1 MTVRRA
7 VFRTSYMQQ
16 TSNTGNVARLAIA
29 QALSMTT
36 MNVNI
41 INTALVGSL
50 LAPVAW
56 LATLGLSLQFV
67 ASMLTTLPAS
77 ILMVRFGRRPVFI
90 GGVLIAAFA
99 ACLQGVAIVIDH
111 FTLFCA
117 ASLALGIAHGCA
129 SFYRYAATDCATEV
143 ERPKAISY
151 VLAGGLMAALFGPEI
166 ARNTVEWV
174 PNYLYAGCYFSVSAV
189 QLVSLVAL
197 AGVKIPKPTL
207 SRTGGRPIGVFIRNP
222 LFVVGMICA
231 AIGYALMSYF
241 MTSTPLQV
249 VNVAQLG
256 TSANA
261 TIIQWHVVA
270 MFAPSFFTG
279 SLIQRFG
286 IIKILL
292 VGLLAYILAMVTA
305 LAGDQFSNYFVALFL
320 IGLGWNFLYIGG
332 STLVAS
338 VATAEERGRVQG
350 VADLTT
356 TSLVAMASLTAGG
369 LHSQF
374 GWDVL
379 ILAGSV
385 PIVILG
391 CGLCWLGFYQRQSS
405 LRIP

>member
-1 MTVRRA
+1 MLQ
-7 VFRTSYMQQ
+7 FIKS
-16 TSNTGNVARLAIA
+16 TGPNVWLLVLA
-29 QALSMTT
+29 QGLSMTT
-36 MNVNI
+36 LNI
-41 INTALVGSL
+41 NMIIVGLSG
-50 LAPVAW
+50 LAIAPEPW
-56 LATLGLSLQFV
+56 LATLPLSLQFV

-77 ILMVRFGRRPVFI
+77 LLMVRFGRRPVFI

-111 FTLFCA
+111 FALFCA

-129 SFYRYAATDCATEV
+129 SFYRYAAADCTNEV

-174 PNYLYAGCYFSVSAV
+174 PEYLYAGCYFSVSAV
-189 QLVSLVAL
+189 QLISLLAL

-207 SRTGGRPIGVFIRNP
+207 TPEGGRPMGIFIRNP
-222 LFVVGMICA
+222 VFVVGMICA
-231 AIGYALMSYF
+231 AIGYALMSYL
-241 MTSTPLQV
+241 MTATPLQV

-256 TSANA
+256 LSANA

-279 SLIQRFG
+279 NLIQRFG

-292 VGLLAYILAMVTA
+292 AGLLAYIVAMATA
-305 LAGDQFSNYFVALFL
+305 LAGDQFIHYFVALFL
-320 IGLGWNFLYIGG
+320 LGLGWNFLYVGG

-350 VADLTT
+350 VADLAT

-379 ILAGSV
+379 ILAGCV
-385 PIVILG
+385 PIAILA
-391 CGLCWLGFYQRQSS
+391 CGLGWLGLHQR
-405 LRIP
+405 RIALSPS

>member
-1 MTVRRA
+1 
-7 VFRTSYMQQ
+7 MQY

-77 ILMVRFGRRPVFI
+77 LLMVRFGRRAIFV

-99 ACLQGVAIVIDH
+99 ACLQGVAIMIDN
-111 FTLFCA
+111 FVLFCA
-117 ASLALGIAHGCA
+117 ASMALGIAHGCA
-129 SFYRYAATDCATEV
+129 SFYRYAATDCATEKG
-143 ERPKAISY
+143 RPKAISY
-151 VLAGGLMAALFGPEI
+151 VLAGRLMAAFFGPEI
-166 ARNTVEWV
+166 ARNTVQWV
-174 PNYLYAGCYFSVSAV
+174 PDYLYAGCYFSVSAI
-189 QLVSLVAL
+189 QLVSLLAL

-207 SRTGGRPIGVFIRNP
+207 TRTGGRPIGVFIRNP
-222 LFVVGMICA
+222 VFVVGMTCS
-231 AIGYALMSYF
+231 AIGYALMSYW
-241 MTSTPLQV
+241 MTATPLQV
-249 VNVAQLG
+249 VNVARLG

-270 MFAPSFFTG
+270 MFAPAFFTG
-279 SLIQRFG
+279 NLIQRLG

-292 VGLLAYILAMVTA
+292 AGLLAYIVAMITA
-305 LAGDQFSNYFVALFL
+305 LAGDQFLNYFVGLFL
-320 IGLGWNFLYIGG
+320 LGLGWNFLYIGG
-332 STLVAS
+332 SALVAS

-350 VADLTT
+350 VADLAT
-356 TSLVAMASLTAGG
+356 TSLVASASLTAGV

-374 GWDVL
+374 GWDVF
-379 ILAGSV
+379 ILAGCV
-385 PIVILG
+385 PVIILAV
-391 CGLCWLGFYQRQSS
+391 GLSWLGFYQRDIS
-405 LRIP
+405 LRAL

>member
-1 MTVRRA
+1 
-7 VFRTSYMQQ
+7 MQQ
-16 TSNTGNVARLAIA
+16 TSNNDNVARLAIA

-56 LATLGLSLQFV
+56 LATLALSLQFV

-77 ILMVRFGRRPVFI
+77 ILMVRFGRRSVFI

-99 ACLQGVAIVIDH
+99 ACLQGIAIMIDH
-111 FTLFCA
+111 FVLFCA
-117 ASLALGIAHGCA
+117 ASMALGIAHGCA
-129 SFYRYAATDCATEV
+129 SFYRYAATDCANEE

-189 QLVSLVAL
+189 QLVSLLAL
-197 AGVKIPKPTL
+197 AGVKIPKPILTQ
-207 SRTGGRPIGVFIRNP
+207 TGGRPIGVFMRNP
-222 LFVVGMICA
+222 VFVVGMICS
-231 AIGYALMSYF
+231 AIGYALMSYL
-241 MTSTPLQV
+241 MTATPLQV

-261 TIIQWHVVA
+261 TIIQWHVVT

-279 SLIQRFG
+279 DLIRRFG
-286 IIKILL
+286 IIKILF
-292 VGLLAYILAMVTA
+292 VGLLAYIVAMITA
-305 LAGDQFSNYFVALFL
+305 LAGVQFSHYFVALL
-320 IGLGWNFLYIGG
+320 LLGLGWNFLYIGG

-338 VATAEERGRVQG
+338 VATSEERGRVQG
-350 VADLTT
+350 VADLAT

-379 ILAGSV
+379 ILAGCV
-385 PIVILG
+385 PIFILA
-391 CGLCWLGFYQRQSS
+391 CGLGWLGFYHWHRS
-405 LRIP
+405 LRAP

>member
-1 MTVRRA
+1 
-7 VFRTSYMQQ
+7 MQQ
-16 TSNTGNVARLAIA
+16 TSNTGNVVRLAIA

-77 ILMVRFGRRPVFI
+77 LLMVRFGRRPVLI
-90 GGVLIAAFA
+90 GGVMIAAFA
-99 ACLQGVAIVIDH
+99 AFLQGIAIVIDH
-111 FTLFCA
+111 FVLFCA
-117 ASLALGIAHGCA
+117 ASMALGIAHGCA
-129 SFYRYAATDCATEV
+129 SFYRYAATDCATEK

-151 VLAGGLMAALFGPEI
+151 VMAGGLMAALFGPEI
-166 ARNTVEWV
+166 ARNTVQWV
-174 PNYLYAGCYFSVSAV
+174 PDYLYAGCYFSASAA
-189 QLVSLVAL
+189 QLISLLAL
-197 AGVKIPKPTL
+197 AGVKIPKPTRT
-207 SRTGGRPIGVFIRNP
+207 RTGGRPVGAFIRNSV
-222 LFVVGMICA
+222 FVVGMICA
-231 AIGYALMSYF
+231 AIGYALMSYL
-241 MTSTPLQV
+241 MTATPLQV

-279 SLIQRFG
+279 NLIQRFG
-286 IIKILL
+286 IIKILS
-292 VGLLAYILAMVTA
+292 VGLLAYSVAMITA
-305 LAGDQFSNYFVALFL
+305 LAGNQFSHYFIALFL
-320 IGLGWNFLYIGG
+320 LGLGWNFLYIGG

-350 VADLTT
+350 VADLAT

-379 ILAGSV
+379 ILTGCV
-385 PIVILG
+385 PVVILA
-391 CGLCWLGFYQRQSS
+391 CGLGWLGFYQRNILLHTS
-405 LRIP
+405 

>member
-1 MTVRRA
+1 
-7 VFRTSYMQQ
+7 MQQ
-16 TSNTGNVARLAIA
+16 TSNTGNVVRLAIA

-77 ILMVRFGRRPVFI
+77 LLMVRFGRRPVLI
-90 GGVLIAAFA
+90 GGVMIAAFA
-99 ACLQGVAIVIDH
+99 AFLQGIAIVIDN
-111 FTLFCA
+111 FVLFCA
-117 ASLALGIAHGCA
+117 ASMALGIAHGCA
-129 SFYRYAATDCATEV
+129 SFYRYAATDCATEK

-151 VLAGGLMAALFGPEI
+151 VMAGGLMAALFGPEI
-166 ARNTVEWV
+166 ARNTVQWV
-174 PNYLYAGCYFSVSAV
+174 PDYLYAGCYFSASAA
-189 QLVSLVAL
+189 QLISLLAL
-197 AGVKIPKPTL
+197 AGVKIPKPTRT
-207 SRTGGRPIGVFIRNP
+207 RTGGRPVGAFIRNSV
-222 LFVVGMICA
+222 FVVGMICA
-231 AIGYALMSYF
+231 AIGYALMSYL
-241 MTSTPLQV
+241 MTATPLQV

-279 SLIQRFG
+279 NLIQRFG
-286 IIKILL
+286 IIKILSF
-292 VGLLAYILAMVTA
+292 GLLAYIVAMITA
-305 LAGDQFSNYFVALFL
+305 LAGNQFLHYFIALFL
-320 IGLGWNFLYIGG
+320 LGLGWNFLYIGG

-350 VADLTT
+350 VADLAT

-379 ILAGSV
+379 ILTGFV
-385 PIVILG
+385 PVVILA
-391 CGLCWLGFYQRQSS
+391 CGLGWLGFYQRNIS
-405 LRIP
+405 LHTS

>member
-1 MTVRRA
+1 
-7 VFRTSYMQQ
+7 MQT
-16 TSNTGNVARLAIA
+16 TSNTGNVTRLAIA

-77 ILMVRFGRRPVFI
+77 LLMVRFGRRPVFMA
-90 GGVLIAAFA
+90 GVLIASLA
-99 ACLQGVAIVIDH
+99 ALAQGMAIIFGN

-117 ASLALGIAHGCA
+117 ASMTLGIAHGCA
-129 SFYRYAATDCATEV
+129 SFYRYAATDCAAED
-143 ERPKAISY
+143 EKPKAISY

-166 ARNTVEWV
+166 ARNTVELV

-189 QLVSLVAL
+189 QIISLLAL
-197 AGVKIPKPTL
+197 AGVKIPKPQQTQK
-207 SRTGGRPIGVFIRNP
+207 GGRPIGVFVRMP
-222 LFVVGMICA
+222 VFLVGMICA
-231 AIGYALMSYF
+231 AIGYALMSYL
-241 MTSTPLQV
+241 MTATPLQV

-279 SLIQRFG
+279 NLIKKFG
-286 IIKILL
+286 VMKILIA
-292 VGLLAYILAMVTA
+292 GLLAYVAAMVTA
-305 LAGDQFSNYFVALFL
+305 LSGHAFIHYFAALFL
-320 IGLGWNFLYIGG
+320 LGLGWNFLYIGG
-332 STLVAS
+332 SALVAS
-338 VATAEERGRVQG
+338 VATPEERGRVQG
-350 VADLTT
+350 IADLAT
-356 TSLVAMASLTAGG
+356 TSLVALASLTAGG

-374 GWDVL
+374 GWEIL
-379 ILAGSV
+379 ILAGCV
-385 PIVILG
+385 PVTILAF
-391 CGLCWLGFYQRQSS
+391 GLVWLGYYRRQTA
-405 LRIP
+405 LATP

>member
-1 MTVRRA
+1 MTGRRA
-7 VFRTSYMQQ
+7 VSRTSYMQQ

-90 GGVLIAAFA
+90 GGVLVAAFA
-99 ACLQGVAIVIDH
+99 ACLQGVAIVVDH
-111 FTLFCA
+111 FALFCA

-129 SFYRYAATDCATEV
+129 SFYRYAAADCATEV

-189 QLVSLVAL
+189 QLISLLAL
-197 AGVKIPKPTL
+197 AGVKIPKPTRT
-207 SRTGGRPIGVFIRNP
+207 RTGGRPIGVFIYNP

-292 VGLLAYILAMVTA
+292 GGLLAYILAMVTA
-305 LAGDQFSNYFVALFL
+305 FVGDQFLHYFVALFL
-320 IGLGWNFLYIGG
+320 LGFGWNFLYIGG

-385 PIVILG
+385 PIFILG
-391 CGLCWLGFYQRQSS
+391 CGLSWLGFYQRQSS
-405 LRIP
+405 LRAP

>member
-1 MTVRRA
+1 
-7 VFRTSYMQQ
+7 MQQ
-16 TSNTGNVARLAIA
+16 ISNTGNVARLAIA

-50 LAPVAW
+50 LAPAAW
-56 LATLGLSLQFV
+56 LATLGLSLHFV

-77 ILMVRFGRRPVFI
+77 WLMVRFGRRPVFI
-90 GGVLIAAFA
+90 GGVLIASVA
-99 ACLQGVAIVIDH
+99 ACLQGIAIIIDH
-111 FTLFCA
+111 FVLFCA
-117 ASLALGIAHGCA
+117 ASMALGIAHGCA
-129 SFYRYAATDCATEV
+129 SFYRYAATDCATE
-143 ERPKAISY
+143 EDRPKAISY
-151 VLAGGLMAALFGPEI
+151 VLAGGLIAALFGPEI
-166 ARNTVEWV
+166 ARNTVEWI
-174 PNYLYAGCYFSVSAV
+174 PEYIYAGCYFSVSAV
-189 QLVSLVAL
+189 QLISLLAL

-207 SRTGGRPIGVFIRNP
+207 TPKGGRPMGIFIRNP
-222 LFVVGMICA
+222 VFVVGMICA
-231 AIGYALMSYF
+231 AIGYALMSYL
-241 MTSTPLQV
+241 MTATPLQV

-279 SLIQRFG
+279 SLIQRLG

-292 VGLLAYILAMVTA
+292 AGLLAYFVAMATA
-305 LAGDQFSNYFVALFL
+305 LAGDQFIHYFVALFL
-320 IGLGWNFLYIGG
+320 LGLGWNFLYIGG

-350 VADLTT
+350 VADLAT

-374 GWDVL
+374 GWDLL
-379 ILAGSV
+379 ILAGCGSV
-385 PIVILG
+385 AILA
-391 CGLCWLGFYQRQSS
+391 CGLGWLKVHQR
-405 LRIP
+405 RIALSPS

>member
-1 MTVRRA
+1 MR
-7 VFRTSYMQQ
+7 QI
-16 TSNTGNVARLAIA
+16 SNTGNVARLAIA

-56 LATLGLSLQFV
+56 FATLGLSLQFV

-77 ILMVRFGRRPVFI
+77 LLMVRFGRRPVFI
-90 GGVLIAAFA
+90 GGVLIAAVA
-99 ACLQGVAIVIDH
+99 ACLQGIAIIIDH
-111 FTLFCA
+111 FVLFCA
-117 ASLALGIAHGCA
+117 ASMALGIAHGCA
-129 SFYRYAATDCATEV
+129 SFYRYAATDCATKED
-143 ERPKAISY
+143 RPKAISY

-174 PNYLYAGCYFSVSAV
+174 PEYLYAGCYFSVSAV
-189 QLVSLVAL
+189 QLISLLAL

-207 SRTGGRPIGVFIRNP
+207 TPKGGRPMGIFIRNP
-222 LFVVGMICA
+222 VFVVGMICT
-231 AIGYALMSYF
+231 AIGYALMSYL
-241 MTSTPLQV
+241 MTATPLQV

-279 SLIQRFG
+279 NLIQRFG

-292 VGLLAYILAMVTA
+292 AGLLAYIVAMATA
-305 LAGDQFSNYFVALFL
+305 LAGDQFIHYFVALFL
-320 IGLGWNFLYIGG
+320 LGLGWNFLYIGG

-350 VADLTT
+350 VADLAT

-379 ILAGSV
+379 ILAGCV
-385 PIVILG
+385 PVAILA
-391 CGLCWLGFYQRQSS
+391 CGLGWLGVHQR
-405 LRIP
+405 RIAVSPF

>member
-1 MTVRRA
+1 
-7 VFRTSYMQQ
+7 MQQ
-16 TSNTGNVARLAIA
+16 TSNAGNVARLAIA

-111 FTLFCA
+111 FALFCA

-129 SFYRYAATDCATEV
+129 SFYRYAATDCANEV

-189 QLVSLVAL
+189 QLISLVAL

-292 VGLLAYILAMVTA
+292 VGLLAYSLAMVTA
-305 LAGDQFSNYFVALFL
+305 LAGDKFSNYFVALFL

-356 TSLVAMASLTAGG
+356 TSLVALASLTAGG

-391 CGLCWLGFYQRQSS
+391 CGLGWLGFYQRQSS
-405 LRIP
+405 LRTP

>member
-1 MTVRRA
+1 
-7 VFRTSYMQQ
+7 MQQ
-16 TSNTGNVARLAIA
+16 TSNAGNVARLAIA

-99 ACLQGVAIVIDH
+99 ACLQGVAIVVDH
-111 FTLFCA
+111 FALFCA

-129 SFYRYAATDCATEV
+129 SFYRYAATDCANEV

-189 QLVSLVAL
+189 QLISLVAL

-207 SRTGGRPIGVFIRNP
+207 TRKGGRPIGVFIRNP

-292 VGLLAYILAMVTA
+292 GGLLAYILAMVTA
-305 LAGDQFSNYFVALFL
+305 LVGDQFSHYFVALFL

-356 TSLVAMASLTAGG
+356 TSLVALASLTAGG

-391 CGLCWLGFYQRQSS
+391 CGLGWLGFYQRQSS
-405 LRIP
+405 LRTP